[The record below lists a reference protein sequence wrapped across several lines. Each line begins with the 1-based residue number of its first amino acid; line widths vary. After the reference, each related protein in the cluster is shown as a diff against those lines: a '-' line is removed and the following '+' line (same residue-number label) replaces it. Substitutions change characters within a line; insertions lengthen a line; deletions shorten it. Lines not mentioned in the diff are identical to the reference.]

1 MMRNEL
7 FPGAVVLAEVK
18 NPREKVG
25 CVGKVRPAVLV
36 SRCGDDAWYL
46 IGLTTQ
52 PFYKTTRTPRIKVW
66 ASVRNG
72 LRSNGFLWGT
82 NPTRVPEFDVG
93 RVIGVV
99 DEHLA
104 EAIASNCDIGELAA
118 ARLRK
123 AARQVSHAVA

>member
-1 MMRNEL
+1 MRSEL

-25 CVGKVRPAVLV
+25 CVGKIRPAVLV
-36 SRCGDDAWYL
+36 SRCGDDAWFL
-46 IGLTTQ
+46 IGLTSQST
-52 PFYKTTRTPRIKVW
+52 YKTTRKPRVKVW

-72 LRSNGFLWGT
+72 LRSNGFLWGS
-82 NPTRVPEFDVG
+82 NPTWVPEVDVG

-104 EAIASNCDIGELAA
+104 EAIASNCDVGELGA